1 MTIEEIRNLD
11 KEAIEVRMAEIK
23 NEMEAEDSDLEA
35 LNAELDAIEER
46 KTAVKAEAEARAL
59 EVQAVLE
66 SRNTVEEIEPKENIM
81 ETRTFEINS
90 VEYREAWLKN
100 LMGRELDAEERAAMT
115 ATNAIPTETEN
126 LIVNRLKENALL
138 SKIDLL
144 QIPGY
149 VDIPVYGTNGD
160 AAWGSTNE
168 QADVIDKVSL
178 TPFQLI
184 KTVELPGTVDA
195 MSISAFEAYLTEAL
209 ANKIE
214 SALQYSVIAGTG
226 SSQPQGINAVKTKA
240 DGTFTKAGITKAD
253 LMKIMGSL
261 DAKYQKDAV
270 WIMPNALFYEAMAVC
285 DVPGFVALNAELQP
299 IIGGKP
305 VVIDDAIADT
315 IFFGGAKAYH
325 MNIGKGVE
333 VAKDASVGFKSN
345 SVNYRAVCLA
355 DGKLDSASA
364 FVKFTRATA

>member
-11 KEAIEVRMAEIK
+11 KEAIEARMAEIK
-23 NEMEAEDSDLEA
+23 NEMEADDADLEA
-35 LNAELDAIEER
+35 LNKELDAIEER
-46 KTAVKAEAEARAL
+46 KATIKAEVEARAL
-59 EVQAVLE
+59 EVKEVIE
-66 SRNTVEEIEPKENIM
+66 SRNTIEEITPKENIM
-81 ETRTFEINS
+81 ETRTFTIDS
-90 VEYREAWLKN
+90 AEYREAWLKN

-126 LIVNRLKENALL
+126 LIVNRLKENELL

-160 AAWGSTNE
+160 AAWGASNE

-195 MSISAFEAYLTEAL
+195 MSIPAFEAYLVEAL
-209 ANKIE
+209 GNKVE
-214 SALQYSVIAGTG
+214 SALQYAVIAGTG
-226 SSQPQGINAVKTKA
+226 SSQPTGINKTKSTA
-240 DGTFTKAGITKAD
+240 DGSFTKAGITKDD

-270 WIMPNALFYEAMAVC
+270 WIMPNKLFYEAMAVC
-285 DVPGFVALNAELQP
+285 DLPGFVALNAELKP
-299 IIGGKP
+299 IIGGKA
-305 VVIDDAIADT
+305 VVIDDAVADT

-345 SVNYRAVCLA
+345 AVNYRAVCLA
-355 DGKLDSASA
+355 DGKLDSKDA
-364 FVKFTRATA
+364 FVKFTRAAN